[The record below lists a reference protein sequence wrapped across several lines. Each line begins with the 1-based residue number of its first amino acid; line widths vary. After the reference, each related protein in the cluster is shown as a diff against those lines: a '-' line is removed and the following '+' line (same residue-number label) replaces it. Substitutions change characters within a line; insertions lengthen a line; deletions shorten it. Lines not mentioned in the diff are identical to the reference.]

1 MLAGSIADSKLLQIT
16 TAGKVATS
24 ALTGTLFTLGTT
36 AAALSTVSTIAG
48 MVSITSTSFVA
59 LTGNASTAT
68 ALAAGRT
75 ISGTGEA
82 VYYRC
87 FDGTG
92 NVSGAV
98 TLLNSAVISKVLTGF
113 RSRCCSCYR
122 FYLSCNTKIKR
133 EYSLKWMQ

>member
-36 AAALSTVSTIAG
+36 AIAALSTVSTIAG
-48 MVSITSTSFVA
+48 MVSITSTSFVGA

-75 ISGTGEA
+75 ILEQ
-82 VYYRC
+82 VKLR
-87 FDGTG
+87 
-92 NVSGAV
+92 
-98 TLLNSAVISKVLTGF
+98 LLQVL
-113 RSRCCSCYR
+113 
-122 FYLSCNTKIKR
+122 
-133 EYSLKWMQ
+133 